1 MAIEVKSK
9 DFLRFLFY
17 ETSKSYL
24 SFSLSACLSVGVV
37 QVYTPDTMVETKK
50 MAETV
55 AINIIG
61 RGKGVKEQHESCSW
75 EVSQIIVP
83 WNVA

>member
-1 MAIEVKSK
+1 MKQASP
-9 DFLRFLFY
+9 
-17 ETSKSYL
+17 T
-24 SFSLSACLSVGVV
+24 CLLVCRPVCLLV

-75 EVSQIIVP
+75 EVSQIIMP

>member
-1 MAIEVKSK
+1 
-9 DFLRFLFY
+9 
-17 ETSKSYL
+17 
-24 SFSLSACLSVGVV
+24 
-37 QVYTPDTMVETKK
+37 MVETKK
-50 MAETV
+50 VAETV

-75 EVSQIIVP
+75 EVSQIIMT

>member
-1 MAIEVKSK
+1 
-9 DFLRFLFY
+9 
-17 ETSKSYL
+17 
-24 SFSLSACLSVGVV
+24 
-37 QVYTPDTMVETKK
+37 MVETKK

-61 RGKGVKEQHESCSW
+61 REKGVKEQHESCSW
-75 EVSQIIVP
+75 EVSQIIMP